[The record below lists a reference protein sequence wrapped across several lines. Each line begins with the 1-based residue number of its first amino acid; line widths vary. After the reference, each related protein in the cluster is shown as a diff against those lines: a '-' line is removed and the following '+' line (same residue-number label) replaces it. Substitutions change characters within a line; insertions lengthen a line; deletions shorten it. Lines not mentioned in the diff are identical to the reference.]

1 VGTDVDREHMAGS
14 AQRARG
20 RSQRVLAR
28 LRTYLLAGV
37 IVTAP
42 ISITLLIVWRV
53 VDYFDSQVAGLLPER
68 YNPERILPFSLPG
81 IGLILMIGAL
91 ILIGWFTASYL
102 GRAMVR
108 LGEWVVHRMPVVR
121 SLYGAL
127 KQVFETLLS
136 QSSRSFREVVLVE
149 WPRPG
154 IWSVAFVTGSPPGA
168 VRDAVGD
175 ELVSLFLPCTPNPT
189 TGYFMM
195 VPRRELRPINLP
207 VEDAMKLIVSG
218 GLVAPAEPG
227 RAVPAPTGERALQ
240 TTP

>member
-1 VGTDVDREHMAGS
+1 VHRDEQTSHAPAVL
-14 AQRARG
+14 G
-20 RSQRVLAR
+20 RSHGFLGR
-28 LRTYLLAGV
+28 LRTYLLAGI

-42 ISITLLIVWRV
+42 ISITILIVWRV
-53 VDYFDSQVAGLLPER
+53 VDYFDSQVAGLLPDR

-81 IGLILMIGAL
+81 IGLLLMIGAL

-121 SLYGAL
+121 SLYGTL

-154 IWSVAFVTGSPPGA
+154 IWSVAFVTGTPPGA
-168 VRDAVGD
+168 VREATGED
-175 ELVSLFLPCTPNPT
+175 LVSLFLPCTPNPT

-195 VPRRELRPINLP
+195 APRRDLRPLAIS

-218 GLVAPAEPG
+218 GLVAPPEPG
-227 RAVPAPTGERALQ
+227 RAMPAPARDRELQ
-240 TTP
+240 PTP